1 MTILPK
7 KKPPPPDADP
17 ANEPPPPGPLPPAPR
32 RGGGVGVGGGGTGV
46 GGGDRDRD
54 SGVVGARPRAS
65 PPPQGPLP
73 GPPGALHRWA
83 LAVPPGAVAGP
94 RPQQASPPPCGGPGG
109 PGGGPGDALGAAAA
123 GVGAAGVVV
132 GVGGA
137 VGVGG
142 CCSGPG
148 HSKRRRQAPGVG
160 AVGGGSPERE
170 EVGAGYNSEDEYEAA
185 AARIEAMDPATVE
198 QGLRPTVPRTL
209 ELSFRDGRLIH
220 TLVTCVSRGTGKGFG
235 TSPLWGNSPPT
246 FLFPLAQQEH
256 WFEKALRD
264 KKGFIIKQ
272 MKEDGACLFRAVAD
286 QVYGDQDMHEVVRKH
301 CMDYLM
307 KNADYFSNYVT
318 EDFTTYINRKRK
330 NNCHGNH
337 IEMQAMA
344 EMYNRPVEV
353 YQYSTGTSAVE
364 PINTFHG
371 IHQNEDEPIR
381 VSYHRNIHYNSVVN
395 PNKATIGVGLGLPSF
410 KPGFAE
416 QSLMKNAIKTSEESW
431 IEQQML
437 EDKKRATDW
446 EATNEA
452 IEEQVARESYL
463 QWLRDQEKQARQV
476 RGPSQPRKA
485 SATCSSATA
494 AASSGLEEWT
504 SRSPRQRSS
513 ASSPEHPELH
523 AELGIKPPSPGTVLA
538 LAKPPSPCAPGT
550 SSQFSAGADRATSP
564 LVSLYPALECRA
576 LIQQMSPSA
585 FGLNDWD
592 DDEIL
597 ASVLAV
603 SQQEYLDSMKKNKVH
618 RDPPPD
624 KS

>member
-46 GGGDRDRD
+46 GGGERDRD
-54 SGVVGARPRAS
+54 SGVVGSRPRAS

-109 PGGGPGDALGAAAA
+109 PGGGPGDAL
-123 GVGAAGVVV
+123 
-132 GVGGA
+132 
-137 VGVGG
+137 
-142 CCSGPG
+142 
-148 HSKRRRQAPGVG
+148 
-160 AVGGGSPERE
+160 VGGGSPERE

-198 QGLRPTVPRTL
+198 
-209 ELSFRDGRLIH
+209 
-220 TLVTCVSRGTGKGFG
+220 
-235 TSPLWGNSPPT
+235 
-246 FLFPLAQQEH
+246 QEH

-353 YQYSTGTSAVE
+353 YQYSTE

-585 FGLNDWD
+585 FAGLNDWD